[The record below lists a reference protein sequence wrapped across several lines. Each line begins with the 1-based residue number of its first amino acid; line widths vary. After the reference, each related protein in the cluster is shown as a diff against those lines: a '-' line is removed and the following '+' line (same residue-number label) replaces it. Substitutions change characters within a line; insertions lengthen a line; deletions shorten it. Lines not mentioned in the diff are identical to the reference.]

1 VALEE
6 LTQMVSRTSELAMAS
21 QGRSQLCETEA
32 CTGLGKIEGLMS
44 SIDGIENSNQV
55 TLEQVDRANDSFQ
68 AFLNLFHTISTKTQV
83 INDIAFQT
91 KLLSFNA
98 SVEAARAGEHGH
110 GFSVVA
116 EEIGKLAVSVRG
128 AAGEISALLTTSA
141 QEMNEKINENR
152 LGLQKAASDSKNEIQ
167 SSKEF
172 ASECNRFFASLSQM
186 VSAINKEMTQIASA
200 TEEQKIGISE
210 INRAVSDIS
219 VANDENVGN
228 ANLIFGHSTRLQSVV
243 SELSFSNTELE
254 ILIHGS
260 NQERFSVATP
270 IAIRAEKSIT
280 NKVEASKAAEARRV
294 S

>member
-1 VALEE
+1 
-6 LTQMVSRTSELAMAS
+6 MAS

-116 EEIGKLAVSVRG
+116 EEIGKLAVSVSG